1 MINRYIEN
9 NIYRM
14 TEEIER
20 EQKVEDRWRE
30 LKVTRKIQNEK

>member
-30 LKVTRKIQNEK
+30 LKVT